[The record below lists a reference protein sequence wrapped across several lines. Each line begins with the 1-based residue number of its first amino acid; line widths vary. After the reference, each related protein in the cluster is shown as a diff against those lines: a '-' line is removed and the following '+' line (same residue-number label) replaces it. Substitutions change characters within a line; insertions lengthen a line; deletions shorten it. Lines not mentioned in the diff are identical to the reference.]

1 MKKAKLSVVVIDP
14 VNQTVE
20 RMTIPS
26 ETGKLELKQANEIIG
41 SSMIERVGIN
51 QIVDMVIDEEGLYA
65 QKVIGFSFKGGN
77 QGMHFAGKAIL
88 VGFNEEGDWVSAP
101 SINLENLYN
110 AIVWRNEEEMRAY
123 VDAMFGSGG
132 IRVTTI

>member
-14 VNQTVE
+14 ENQTVE

-41 SSMIERVGIN
+41 SSMIERVHIN
-51 QIVDMVIDEEGLYA
+51 QAIDMIIAEEGLYA
-65 QKVIGFSFKGGN
+65 QKVIGFSFKGAN
-77 QGMHFAGKAIL
+77 QGMHFAGKAML
-88 VGFNEEGDWVSAP
+88 VGIDEADWVSAP
-101 SINLENLYN
+101 YINLEDLYN
-110 AIVWRNEEEMRAY
+110 AIAWRNEEEMRMY

-132 IRVTTI
+132 IKITTI